1 MPSQRRPPPPPPPA
15 GDSAPPPLPNRV
27 GAVSSQPPA
36 EQAPPPLPN
45 RDNSNGSSL
54 NAPALPARPP
64 QSPKFAQD
72 LLCEETYL
80 LPDQENQQKFVQE
93 NLVVEDEYSLPD
105 QEDEVYEEVSN
116 PTLHFKS
123 TNRTKLGKPEDELY
137 EEMSA
142 PVPNHP
148 PPVPFKPQ
156 VPLPQVPELSRKPIL
171 PQVPQATALP
181 PLPLPIEKENHGK
194 SKQSLKPWSSFREL
208 MSRPKVS
215 QGDDRKRKISAPAKR
230 NNVEEEILNKEEPES
245 PGVYEMPESPLQ
257 PQGSTN
263 HSGFQD
269 GGSSDSEG
277 GWSDSEF
284 DNKDDDVADG
294 GETNGGATT
303 PDPDLY
309 LTPEGGSNVGE
320 QFDETYEAPV
330 SGFDRVQEHSVPPA
344 VRKPP
349 VAQRNQ
355 QQPNAKSVSVS
366 DRVKIWGQLKPPP
379 SSNEKTTPIAK
390 RNLSTPPK
398 PKNFLP
404 DSSTRPNLPKKPQVL
419 NNVGKQTIAPKTD
432 KTPPNPSN
440 KPPTLP
446 PKPTEDAPPAL
457 PPNHPK
463 RDGNSD
469 EGGSA
474 GSTSSGSGGVMVNR
488 AFKSELKEVI
498 GSQLCL
504 RNAQKNQVIT
514 NVANGDDEIYD
525 DGSSVEP
532 MHPLSIYP
540 WFHEDATKENSDMRV
555 KRIGQ
560 EGAFLIRKSS
570 QKDSYTLVVYSGNDT
585 YNMLIALRKDGKYAI
600 GKEKTDEKRF
610 ESVADFINHHLQYK
624 ITLSK
629 GGSVVLSKPV
639 PRP

>member
-80 LPDQENQQKFVQE
+80 LPDQENQQ
-93 NLVVEDEYSLPD
+93 
-105 QEDEVYEEVSN
+105 
-116 PTLHFKS
+116 
-123 TNRTKLGKPEDELY
+123 DELY

-498 GSQLCL
+498 
-504 RNAQKNQVIT
+504 T